1 MIKHAAHNLVLAL
14 TLLALTAP
22 AGRAFAQS
30 TTTTQTP
37 SSVTGT
43 DPNPQGITGTDPE
56 PQGVTGTDPEPQ
68 SMIEMIIL
76 QILE

>member
-14 TLLALTAP
+14 TLLALTVH

-30 TTTTQTP
+30 ATTTPTP
-37 SSVTGT
+37 SGVTGT
-43 DPNPQGITGTDPE
+43 DPEPQGVTGTDPE

-68 SMIEMIIL
+68 STMEMIIL

>member
-14 TLLALTAP
+14 TFLALTVP

-30 TTTTQTP
+30 ATKTPTP
-37 SSVTGT
+37 S
-43 DPNPQGITGTDPE
+43 GIGGTDPE
-56 PQGVTGTDPEPQ
+56 PQGIGGTDPEPQ
-68 SMIEMIIL
+68 STIEMIIL

>member
-14 TLLALTAP
+14 TLLALTVP

-30 TTTTQTP
+30 TTTTPTP
-37 SSVTGT
+37 AGIGGT
-43 DPNPQGITGTDPE
+43 DPPP
-56 PQGVTGTDPEPQ
+56 PGVGGADSVPQ
-68 SMIEMIIL
+68 STIEMIIL

>member
-30 TTTTQTP
+30 TTTTPPP
-37 SSVTGT
+37 SSVG
-43 DPNPQGITGTDPE
+43 
-56 PQGVTGTDPEPQ
+56 GTDPEPQ
-68 SMIEMIIL
+68 STIKLIIL
-76 QILE
+76 QILQLA